1 MYARLILITVN
12 LLRLI
17 DETGA
22 ISVLINQL
30 TGIFK
35 VRVFHYDERARLQD
49 IDEKHA
55 ERKR

>member
-1 MYARLILITVN
+1 MDTRLILITVN

-17 DETGA
+17 DKTGA
-22 ISVLINQL
+22 ISVFVNQL
-30 TGIFK
+30 TSIFK

-49 IDEKHA
+49 IDEEHA